1 MEKIIVEICTGT
13 ACFVMGSGK
22 LLALADSLPSELR
35 DKVEIQPVLCCE
47 LCRDWTNSKPPVV
60 RVAGK
65 LIAGADEEQIF
76 HAIGEKLRG
85 ESVC

>member
-22 LLALADSLPSELR
+22 LLSIEESLPANIR
-35 DKVEIQPVLCCE
+35 DYVEVQPVLCCG

-60 RVAGK
+60 SVAGK
-65 LIAGADEEQIF
+65 MIAGADEEKIIK
-76 HAIGEKLRG
+76 AVMAALEGGNL
-85 ESVC
+85 C